1 VNLLSSLE
9 NLSKIGFAL
18 GLLLMAW
25 AYTYKDALPDPDFYP
40 LWQLTEPRQS
50 ELRDRPFEVQA
61 GDQTYRIE
69 PKYAYEL
76 DGVVVSYHDSD
87 SISDIYH
94 DGLWADFINVRDLCV
109 IWGDN
114 VANGVYRDMQF
125 KNTTWTCWAY
135 WPDRATGARFD
146 GSQLSNNH
154 LLADNDDVK
163 RRIMEAEPGDQIRL
177 RGYLASYSNLGNGF
191 SRGTSVTRTDRGNG
205 ACETVYVTDFEVMG
219 KANRGWRRLFSFAA
233 GLTVV
238 SVVGVLLMTFVAPV
252 RNR

>member
-1 VNLLSSLE
+1 MTLSVLLE

-25 AYTYKDALPDPDFYP
+25 SFMHKDKLPEPEFY
-40 LWQLTEPRQS
+40 QLRQLGEPRQS
-50 ELRDRPFEVQA
+50 RLQKRPFEVRS
-61 GDQTYRIE
+61 GDQTYRID
-69 PKYAYEL
+69 PKFDYEL
-76 DGVVVSYHDSD
+76 SGVVVSYHDAD

-94 DGLWADFINVRDLCV
+94 DSLWSDYLNLRDLCV

-114 VANGVYRDMQF
+114 VSNGVYRDMHF
-125 KNTTWTCWAY
+125 NNTTWTCWAH

-146 GSQLSNNH
+146 ISQLSNNH
-154 LLADNDDVK
+154 LLTDQDHVK
-163 RRIMEAEPGDQIRL
+163 RQIMEAEPGDQIRL

-205 ACETVYVTDFEVMG
+205 ACETVYVTDFEVVA
-219 KANRGWRRLFSFAA
+219 KANRGWRRLFRFAA
-233 GLTVV
+233 GLAVI
-238 SVVGVLLMTFVAPV
+238 SLIGVLVMLFVAPV